1 MPCHCHA
8 VGMWMRMQTRLARL
22 LIAAGAALSLAGC
35 GGSSGMAVSQGE
47 PSAPAAWLAAA
58 PTDADLSEVQG
69 FSFQDALAPQA
80 STADDAW
87 VADAADDRARQAGVD
102 AVAQVDPAGCEAIA
116 LMAGYG
122 LTSARSEPTSLTA
135 VGFSAR
141 RSNSGQAYPTEDSVD
156 TWQSTAYQL
165 PPGQADR
172 LAASALD
179 AWAACSAFTL
189 VDADGQRRQGER
201 AHNLTA
207 ERGWQVSG
215 SRSGRAFIRTALLDG
230 PVGAQLMTVLEPIGD
245 VLYVTR
251 IGIWSKEPA
260 VWQRASRLYN
270 RLADQVAMGASRD
283 PVELTAG

>member
-1 MPCHCHA
+1 MPWHCHA
-8 VGMWMRMQTRLARL
+8 VRMLMRLASL

-35 GGSSGMAVSQGE
+35 SSSSGTAVSQAA
-47 PSAPAAWLAAA
+47 PSAPASRLAAA
-58 PTDADLSEVQG
+58 PTDADLSIVQG
-69 FSFQDALAPQA
+69 FAFQDALAPQS
-80 STADDAW
+80 STANDAW
-87 VADAADDRARQAGVD
+87 VADAADSRARQAGVG
-102 AVAQVDPAGCEAIA
+102 ALAQVDPADCEAIA

-122 LTSARSEPTSLTA
+122 LTSARSEPTSLTS

-141 RSNSGQAYPTEDSVD
+141 RSNSGQAYPTEGSVD

-207 ERGWQVSG
+207 GRGWQVSV
-215 SRSGRAFIRTALLDG
+215 STSGRAFIRTALLDG
-230 PVGAQLMTVLEPIGD
+230 PVGAQLITVMEPIGD

-251 IGIWSKEPA
+251 IGIWSKQPA
-260 VWQRASRLYN
+260 VWQRASDLYN
-270 RLADQVAMGASRD
+270 RLAEQVATGASRD
-283 PVELTAG
+283 RVELTAG